1 MLRARQGTIPRG
13 PSSRVGLDGKAPM
26 GTAAIAALGVSGLS
40 VALVNQVARRV
51 MLPPVLLYLLAGVIA
66 GPSVLGVF
74 DPADLHE
81 IFAISLEVLVAL
93 LVFEGAFSIDVQY
106 LRRVGHVV
114 RNLLTVGLV
123 ITFAPATL
131 LAGVFDVLPWR
142 TAFMFGTL
150 VTVTG
155 PTVIAPLVRAT
166 RLNDN
171 VPRCCWARVC

>member
-1 MLRARQGTIPRG
+1 ME
-13 PSSRVGLDGKAPM
+13 
-26 GTAAIAALGVSGLS
+26 TAAIAALGVIGLS

-66 GPSVLGVF
+66 VPSVLGVF
-74 DPADLHE
+74 DPADLHD

-131 LAGVFDVLPWR
+131 RAGVFDVLPWR
-142 TAFMFGTL
+142 TAFMFSS
-150 VTVTG
+150 
-155 PTVIAPLVRAT
+155 R
-166 RLNDN
+166 
-171 VPRCCWARVC
+171 